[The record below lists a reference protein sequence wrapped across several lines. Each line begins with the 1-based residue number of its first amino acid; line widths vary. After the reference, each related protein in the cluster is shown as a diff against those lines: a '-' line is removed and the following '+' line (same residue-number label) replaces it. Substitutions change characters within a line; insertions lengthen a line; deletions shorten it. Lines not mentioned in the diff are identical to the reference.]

1 MENLDFEQGPIRPPS
16 EARSLLI
23 RLTRNCPWNKCLFCG
38 VYKGTQ
44 FSRRSVK
51 EIKEDI
57 QTITKIIKELKELS
71 WRLGSS
77 GRMDDVVVTRV
88 VRQPNLSHAYRSVA
102 AWMYYQE
109 YTVFLQ
115 DGNNLILPNEEL
127 VEVLNYLRQ
136 EIPQITRITSYARAK
151 TVSRKSLEEL
161 TAIRKAGL
169 DRIHI
174 GMESGSDAVL
184 KLMNKGV
191 TSDEQIE
198 AGKKAKAAGMTV
210 SEYWMPGLGGK
221 GLSQENAL
229 ETARVLNAMNSDY
242 IRLRS
247 LRIPQGIPLSEMVA
261 DGTFVPLTDDEM
273 VEEIR
278 LMIDHLEG
286 ITSTVTSD
294 HMMNLLEDITGT
306 LPQDKGR
313 MLAGL
318 DAYLRLP
325 EEDRLVY
332 RFGRRGGAYR
342 SVQDMKDLVLRRK
355 IEKLIEEVR
364 TQRPEEGGID
374 SFLAELSAQQSL

>member
-1 MENLDFEQGPIRPPS
+1 MEKLDFEQGPIRPPS

-57 QTITKIIKELKELS
+57 QTITRIMQELKELS

-77 GRMDDVVVTRV
+77 GQVDDAVITRV
-88 VRQPNLSHAYRSVA
+88 VHQPDHSHAYRNVA

-115 DGNNLILPNEEL
+115 DGNNLILPSKDL
-127 VEVLNYLRQ
+127 VEVLNFLRQ

-151 TVSRKSLEEL
+151 TVSRKNLEEL
-161 TAIRKAGL
+161 IAIRKAGL

-184 KLMNKGV
+184 QLMNKGV
-191 TSDEQIE
+191 TAAEQTE
-198 AGKKAKAAGMTV
+198 AGKKAKEAGMTV

-221 GLSQENAL
+221 GLSKENAL
-229 ETARVLNAMNSDY
+229 ETARVLNAMNPDY

-247 LRIPQGIPLSEMVA
+247 LRIPQGIPLAEMVA
-261 DGTFVPLTDDEM
+261 DGTFIPLTDDEM

-286 ITSTVTSD
+286 ITSTITSD
-294 HMMNLLEDITGT
+294 HMMNLLEDINGT
-306 LPQDKGR
+306 LPQDKGE

-318 DAYLRLP
+318 DAYLHLS

-364 TQRPEEGGID
+364 AQRPEKGGIE
-374 SFLAELSAQQSL
+374 SFLAELGAAQAL

>member
-1 MENLDFEQGPIRPPS
+1 
-16 EARSLLI
+16 
-23 RLTRNCPWNKCLFCG
+23 

-57 QTITKIIKELKELS
+57 QTITRIMKELKELS

-77 GRMDDVVVTRV
+77 GQVDDAVITRV
-88 VRQPNLSHAYRSVA
+88 VHQPNHSHAYRNVA

-115 DGNNLILPNEEL
+115 DGNNLILPSKDL
-127 VEVLNYLRQ
+127 VEVLNFLRQ

-151 TVSRKSLEEL
+151 TVSRKNLEEL
-161 TAIRKAGL
+161 IAIRKAGL

-184 KLMNKGV
+184 QLMNKGV
-191 TSDEQIE
+191 TAAEQIE
-198 AGKKAKAAGMTV
+198 AGKKAKEAGMTV
-210 SEYWMPGLGGK
+210 SEYWMPGLGGQ
-221 GLSQENAL
+221 GLSKENAL
-229 ETARVLNAMNSDY
+229 ETARVLNAMNPDF

-247 LRIPQGIPLSEMVA
+247 LRIPQGIPLAEMVA
-261 DGTFVPLTDDEM
+261 DGTFIPLTDDEM

-286 ITSTVTSD
+286 ITSTITSD
-294 HMMNLLEDITGT
+294 HMMNLLEDINGT
-306 LPQDKGR
+306 LPHDKGR
-313 MLAGL
+313 MLGGL
-318 DAYLRLP
+318 DAYLHLS

-342 SVQDMKDLVLRRK
+342 SIEDMKDLVLRRK

-364 TQRPEEGGID
+364 AQHPEKGGIE
-374 SFLAELSAQQSL
+374 SFLTELGAQYI

>member
-1 MENLDFEQGPIRPPS
+1 MEKLDFEQGPIRPPS

-57 QTITKIIKELKELS
+57 QTITRIMQELKELS

-77 GRMDDVVVTRV
+77 GQVDDAVITRV
-88 VRQPNLSHAYRSVA
+88 VHQPDHSHAYRNVA

-115 DGNNLILPNEEL
+115 DGNNLILPSKDL
-127 VEVLNYLRQ
+127 VEVLNFLRQ

-151 TVSRKSLEEL
+151 TVSRKNLEEL
-161 TAIRKAGL
+161 IAIRKAGL

-184 KLMNKGV
+184 QLMNKGV
-191 TSDEQIE
+191 TAAEQTE
-198 AGKKAKAAGMTV
+198 AGKKAKEAGMTV

-221 GLSQENAL
+221 GLSKENAL
-229 ETARVLNAMNSDY
+229 ETARVLNAMNPDY

-247 LRIPQGIPLSEMVA
+247 LRIPQGIPLAEMVA
-261 DGTFVPLTDDEM
+261 DGTFIPLTDDEM

-286 ITSTVTSD
+286 ITSTITSD
-294 HMMNLLEDITGT
+294 HMMNLLEDINGT
-306 LPQDKGR
+306 LPPDKGE

-318 DAYLRLP
+318 DAYLHLS

-332 RFGRRGGAYR
+332 RFGRRGGAYC

-364 TQRPEEGGID
+364 AQRPEKGGIE
-374 SFLAELSAQQSL
+374 SFLAELGAAQAL